1 MKRIRV
7 RSIMRMRIFILAGL
21 ILSAST
27 VLAAQQDESLSF
39 SRRTFES
46 VALKSAPK
54 SLVKIYEDGD
64 FAFHYRRAGASDAPG
79 LFVHARKLGRWIE
92 IKRLSTQNAKLGRL
106 STGEDVGLVAGK
118 KPYIDMPLKTDKSTS
133 FPSKVKYDAETELY
147 ALEFDSWQKKNE
159 HATRFFIDREDLEE
173 AFAKAR

>member
-1 MKRIRV
+1 
-7 RSIMRMRIFILAGL
+7 MRMRIIIIAGL

-27 VLAAQQDESLSF
+27 VLAAHQDESLSF
-39 SRRTFES
+39 SRQTFES
-46 VALKSAPK
+46 VVLKSAPK
-54 SLVKIYEDGD
+54 SPVKIYEDKD

-92 IKRLSTQNAKLGRL
+92 IKKISTENAKLGRL
-106 STGEDVGLVAGK
+106 STGEDVGPAAGK
-118 KPYIDMPLKTDKSTS
+118 KPYVDMPLKTDKSTG

-147 ALEFDSWQKKNE
+147 ALEFDPWQKKNE
-159 HATRFFIDREDLEE
+159 HVTRFFIDREDLEN